1 MKIPLM
7 KSIFSCIFILIVF
20 VFTSCTKNMANCKG
34 TAIADCMCTK
44 EYKPVC
50 GCDGKT
56 YGNACE
62 AKCAGITTSTEGI
75 CR

>member
-1 MKIPLM
+1 MVLI
-7 KSIFSCIFILIVF
+7 IFS
-20 VFTSCTKNMANCKG
+20 SCTKRLTSCLG
-34 TAIADCMCTK
+34 TPIADCMCTK

-62 AKCAGITTSTEGI
+62 AKCAGAKSWTTGE
-75 CR
+75 CK